1 MEFGG
6 THGRRPWRDRL
17 AGRGRRLGV
26 AVTGVAGLVAVGAV
40 LVLLPGAIVDHDLAG
55 ASVDA
60 RDRLKA
66 VSDVRTTLLQAVG
79 GLVVLF
85 GAYATWRQ
93 LRVSQDGL
101 RATQEGYV
109 TDRFSRAVDQLG
121 SDKVDVRIG
130 GLHALWR
137 IAEHSA
143 RDREAI
149 LSILAAYLRTHLP
162 WPPPTGPDDPAALVA
177 PAVTSAETPINDV
190 APLEVRAAD
199 AQVALTGLGVLLLHP
214 REQSWLNLS
223 VTDLR
228 RADCDGLWLTEVN
241 LDRSCMEAA
250 GLYHAN
256 LTQASLV
263 STNLRHADLTT
274 AVLRRTRLALA
285 DLRGARLVAT
295 DLRDADFTEADLREA
310 NLRKADASGAVLHR
324 ADLRL
329 ADLRGSDLSTAD
341 LTGARLTGALAS
353 SRTRWPAGFDPA
365 GAGLVLTEDPGP
377 EPPPLL
383 QPPGIT
389 TEHPP
394 LRSMR

>member
-1 MEFGG
+1 MDIRGR
-6 THGRRPWRDRL
+6 GRRTWPDRL
-17 AGRGRRLGV
+17 AGRLRAPAV
-26 AVTGVAGLVAVGAV
+26 AVIGLVGLVAVGAA
-40 LVLLPGAIVDHDLAG
+40 LVLLPGAVVDHDLAG

-66 VSDVRTTLLQAVG
+66 VSDVRTTLLQAIG
-79 GLVVLF
+79 GLAVLF

-121 SDKVDVRIG
+121 SDKLDVRIG

-162 WPPPTGPDDPAALVA
+162 WPPTGPEAPAAEA
-177 PAVTSAETPINDV
+177 PINDV
-190 APLEVRAAD
+190 VPLEVRAAD
-199 AQVALTGLGVLLLHP
+199 TQVALTGLGVLLLHP

-228 RADCDGLWLTEVN
+228 RADCDGLWLTAVN
-241 LDRSCMEAA
+241 LDRSCLEAA

-263 STNLRHADLTT
+263 SANLRHADLKT
-274 AVLRRTRLALA
+274 AILRRTRLALA
-285 DLRGARLVAT
+285 DLRGARLVET
-295 DLRDADFTEADLREA
+295 DLREADFTGTDLREA
-310 NLRKADASGAVLHR
+310 NLRKADASGAVFHR

-329 ADLRGSDLSTAD
+329 ADLRGTDLTTAD
-341 LTGARLTGALAS
+341 LTEARLTGALTSAH
-353 SRTRWPAGFDPA
+353 TRWPLDFDPA
-365 GAGLVLTEDPGP
+365 TADLTHTDDPGP

-389 TEHPP
+389 TRHPA

>member
-1 MEFGG
+1 MGNGVPDAGG
-6 THGRRPWRDRL
+6 RPGVRRA
-17 AGRGRRLGV
+17 AGRGRVIAVVLIGTAVSVALG
-26 AVTGVAGLVAVGAV
+26 AL
-40 LVLLPGAIVDHDLAG
+40 LVLLPGVVVDHDLAG

-66 VSDVRTTLLQAVG
+66 VSDVRTTLLQAIG

-109 TDRFSRAVDQLG
+109 TDRFSRAIDQLG
-121 SDKVDVRIG
+121 SDKTDVRIG

-162 WPPPTGPDDPAALVA
+162 WPPADPE
-177 PAVTSAETPINDV
+177 AVPGAGAGAHINDV
-190 APLEVRAAD
+190 APLEVRMAD

-214 REQSWLNLS
+214 REQSWLNLG

-228 RADCDGLWLTEVN
+228 RADCDGLWLPEVN
-241 LDRSCMEAA
+241 LDRSCLEGA

-256 LTQASLV
+256 LTQSSLV
-263 STNLRHADLTT
+263 SVNLRHADLTT
-274 AVLRRTRLALA
+274 AIVRRARLVGA
-285 DLRGARLVAT
+285 DLRGAKLVET
-295 DLRDADFTEADLREA
+295 DLREADFTEADLREA
-310 NLRKADASGAVLHR
+310 NLRKTDASGAVFRR

-329 ADLRGSDLSTAD
+329 ADLRGADLSAAD
-341 LTGARLTGALAS
+341 LHEARLTGALTS
-353 SRTRWPAGFDPA
+353 EHTRWPPGFAPDTAGVVP
-365 GAGLVLTEDPGP
+365 TEDPGP

-389 TEHPP
+389 HRYPP
-394 LRSMR
+394 LRSLP